1 MTNIFKNLLKNAL
14 VSVTPFLHSK
24 RFSSGFMVQPD
35 LPYLVV
41 LNDDPL
47 SSDIKIYY
55 IKEGETTLGS
65 DDTLVEISM
74 HISFFNDFWKIIIR
88 YFIYIILM

>member
-1 MTNIFKNLLKNAL
+1 
-14 VSVTPFLHSK
+14 
-24 RFSSGFMVQPD
+24 MVQPD

-55 IKEGETTLGS
+55 IKEGDTSLGT
-65 DDTLVEISM
+65 DEMIAEIGECLDLV
-74 HISFFNDFWKIIIR
+74 
-88 YFIYIILM
+88 

>member
-1 MTNIFKNLLKNAL
+1 VANIFKNLLKNAL
-14 VSVTPFLHSK
+14 VTVTPFLHSK

-55 IKEGETTLGS
+55 IKEGETTLGT

-74 HISFFNDFWKIIIR
+74 HVSFFYDFWKIITR
-88 YFIYIILM
+88 YFIYFISM

>member
-1 MTNIFKNLLKNAL
+1 
-14 VSVTPFLHSK
+14 
-24 RFSSGFMVQPD
+24 MVQPD

-55 IKEGETTLGS
+55 IKEGETSLGTDES
-65 DDTLVEISM
+65 LAEIGV
-74 HISFFNDFWKIIIR
+74 
-88 YFIYIILM
+88 FIDIVILGDG

>member
-1 MTNIFKNLLKNAL
+1 
-14 VSVTPFLHSK
+14 
-24 RFSSGFMVQPD
+24 MVQPD

-55 IKEGETTLGS
+55 IKEGETTLGTNETS
-65 DDTLVEISM
+65 VEISM
-74 HISFFNDFWKIIIR
+74 LK
-88 YFIYIILM
+88 Y